1 MAISKHT
8 AIGFINGKQEA
19 IEKVYL
25 EYKNLMYFVIA
36 TYVDNKD
43 DCDDILSESFVK
55 AVEHREELKDPDKI
69 KTFLCSVVKNHAIN
83 FLKKNRDIP
92 SSDVID
98 EIYGEEDRI
107 NPILN
112 MIEPLLSNK
121 ETIIVYLRV
130 IYSYSWNEIVKET
143 GIPES
148 SARRIYSGAMDKL
161 RKELL

>member
-1 MAISKHT
+1 MI
-8 AIGFINGKQEA
+8 
-19 IEKVYL
+19 
-25 EYKNLMYFVIA
+25 
-36 TYVDNKD
+36 D
-43 DCDDILSESFVK
+43 D
-55 AVEHREELKDPDKI
+55 
-69 KTFLCSVVKNHAIN
+69 
-83 FLKKNRDIP
+83 
-92 SSDVID
+92 
-98 EIYGEEDRI
+98 IYGEEDRI

-130 IYSYSWNEIVKET
+130 IYSYSWNEIVEET

>member
-36 TYVDNKD
+36 TYVNNKD
-43 DCDDILSESFVK
+43 DCDDILSESFLK

-69 KTFLCSVVKNHAIN
+69 KTFLCSVAKNHAIN

-98 EIYGEEDRI
+98 DIYGEEDRI

-121 ETIIVYLRV
+121 ETIIVYLRA
-130 IYSYSWNEIVKET
+130 IYSYSWNEIVEET

-148 SARRIYSGAMDKL
+148 SARRIYIGAIDKL